1 LGLLHPALVALVWI
15 THVFARSSWAS
26 LVTPPVPPM
35 VVAACYALIGAGVA
49 VASGGWSPPRWRRTL
64 AAAAGLVLFA
74 AWHVGATRPPPD
86 LVVTALD
93 VGQGD
98 AILIQ
103 SPGGRTVLMDGGG
116 EPGAQRAGWDIG
128 LMRVVPALRRAG
140 VRRLDIVLL
149 SHPHEDHV
157 GGLPAVVE
165 NFPVGIVLDP
175 GVPHPSPSYLRLLRI
190 TEAGRIGYR
199 KARQG
204 QDVDLGGGTRLS
216 ILYPPEFPPTLDG
229 DPVHARSVI
238 ARLTHGRFAMLLAGD
253 IEAPVERHLVDRG
266 VRLQSQVLKVGHHG
280 SKTSTTPL
288 FLSYVRPRVAVI
300 SLGAGNSFGHP
311 HQSTLDALAAA
322 GAVVRRTDL
331 DGAIRITSDGAT
343 FEVETARATGGRGA
357 RRARFH

>member
-1 LGLLHPALVALVWI
+1 
-15 THVFARSSWAS
+15 
-26 LVTPPVPPM
+26 
-35 VVAACYALIGAGVA
+35 
-49 VASGGWSPPRWRRTL
+49 
-64 AAAAGLVLFA
+64 
-74 AWHVGATRPPPD
+74 
-86 LVVTALD
+86 VVTVLD

-116 EPGAQRAGWDIG
+116 ELGAQRAGWDIG

-175 GVPHPSPSYLRLLRI
+175 GVAHPSPSYLRLLRI
-190 TEAGRIGYR
+190 IEAGPIGYR
-199 KARQG
+199 KARLG
-204 QDVDLGGGTRLS
+204 QDIDLGAGTQLS

-229 DPVHARSVI
+229 DPVHARSVT
-238 ARLTHGRFAMLLAGD
+238 ARLTHGRFAMLLTGD
-253 IEAPVERHLVDRG
+253 IEAPVERYLIDRG
-266 VRLQSQVLKVGHHG
+266 VGLHSQVLKVGHHG

-288 FLSYVRPRVAVI
+288 FLSYVRPRVAII
-300 SLGAGNSFGHP
+300 SVGAGNSFGHP

-322 GAVVRRTDL
+322 GVVVRRTDL
-331 DGAIRITSDGAT
+331 DGAIRITSDGTT
-343 FEVETARATGGRGA
+343 FEVETTRATGGRGA
-357 RRARFH
+357 GRARFH